1 MTYISHDGV
10 TRRTALTLAAALAL
24 ASKPGFGQPLQA
36 AAPAARLLIS
46 QRRWNAARCTE
57 TLGPLLEALAKH
69 DAGPEPHTL
78 VLLPRADPGSDTPA
92 EARLLEDLASLA
104 RAHKLWLATAAPV
117 MTRAGTANI
126 GVILS
131 PDGIVALRTTK
142 ATPDVFYGFTDTSAT
157 LAAAMDFAIATTP
170 FGKLGLL
177 VGEDAQLPGLV
188 RGTMLAGAEL
198 LLNPS
203 AGAAPGTFDALAE
216 APSAMAYENWN
227 MVAVAT
233 PSQGGASRSGLF
245 DWRGQQVR
253 AAPGEALLSVR
264 LDVEPLRQARAIVS
278 PDIYDNFPVWL
289 RDALFAEIF
298 AHQAKKREA
307 TPALRTRQDWHAEGQ
322 RRLARQARRQT
333 HEDKLEPYY
342 LAYIAQPATMAT
354 LPAENR
360 REALV
365 QNIDTALATIGR
377 LAKAPN
383 ARLALFPEFCFTGA
397 GYRSIPD
404 LLTVAC
410 ELPGPEVA
418 RLQQWARDN
427 SLYAAA
433 QFMEADPKFPNR
445 AFNTAVLIDDRGE
458 IILKHRKLQ
467 CVDILGALPDTTP
480 GSVFDAYVAANG
492 IESLYAI
499 ADTPLGKIGVTICFE
514 LNMPE
519 VMRAM
524 TLAGA
529 EIILHL
535 TAEGYGSERHM
546 WHAQRRKRALEN
558 QAYLLCSNKGYDPAK
573 KEPWV
578 PYGESQFIDFRGRE
592 RDRISHNGP
601 GVLVA
606 PVDMASLRAARA
618 DLRFNLSIWDEPAA
632 YAHAYAQAK
641 GVPNNLWSA
650 DPLTNPHIG
659 TATLDA
665 TRERYYQRGVYMRPG
680 KAFG

>member
-1 MTYISHDGV
+1 MHETI
-10 TRRTALTLAAALAL
+10 TRRTALALASALAL
-24 ASKPGFGQPLQA
+24 ANRPGFAQT
-36 AAPAARLLIS
+36 APRSAPARLLIAQHS
-46 QRRWNAARCTE
+46 WSAARCAE
-57 TLGPLLEALAKH
+57 TLGPLLQALATR
-69 DAGPEPHTL
+69 DAGPEAHTL
-78 VLLPRADPGSDTPA
+78 VLLPRAEPGTAPP
-92 EARLLEDLASLA
+92 EARLIAALA
-104 RAHKLWLATAAPV
+104 RLARSHGVWLATAAPV
-117 MTRAGTANI
+117 TTATGAQNLGLI
-126 GVILS
+126 IA
-131 PDGIVALRTTK
+131 PDGRLALRTTK
-142 ATPDVFYGFTDTSAT
+142 ATPDVLQGFTDTSAT
-157 LAAAMDFAIATTP
+157 MAAPMAFPVASTP
-170 FGKLGLL
+170 FGQLGLL

-188 RGTMLAGAEL
+188 RGTMLAGTEL
-198 LLNPS
+198 LLNPTS
-203 AGAAPGTFDALAE
+203 GAAPGTFEALAE

-233 PSQGGASRSGLF
+233 PLAGSAGRAGLF

-253 AAPGEALLSVR
+253 AAPGQALLSVR
-264 LDVEPLRQARAIVS
+264 LDIEPLRQARAIVS

-289 RDALFAEIF
+289 RDALYAEIF
-298 AHQAKKREA
+298 AHQASQRSS
-307 TPALRTRQDWHAEGQ
+307 TPSPTTRQDWQAEGQ
-322 RRLARQARRQT
+322 RRLARQASRRT
-333 HEDKLEPYY
+333 PEDKLEPYY

-354 LPAENR
+354 LPVENR

-365 QNIDTALATIGR
+365 RNIDTALATIGR

-383 ARLALFPEFCFTGA
+383 ARLALFPEFCFSGA

-427 SLYAAA
+427 SIYAAA
-433 QFMEADPKFPNR
+433 QFMEADPKFPSR
-445 AFNTAVLIDDRGE
+445 VFNTAVLIDDKGE

-480 GSVFDAYVAANG
+480 GSIYDSYVEAYG

-514 LNMPE
+514 LNLPE

-535 TAEGYGSERHM
+535 TAEGYGSERQM

-618 DLRFNLSIWDEPAA
+618 DLGFNLSIWDEPG
-632 YAHAYAQAK
+632 AYAQAYAQGK
-641 GVPNNLWSA
+641 GVPNNLWSRY
-650 DPLTNPHIG
+650 PLTNPHIG
-659 TATLDA
+659 TATLEA
-665 TRERYYQRGVYMRPG
+665 TRERYYQRGVYKRRAG
-680 KAFG
+680 

>member
-1 MTYISHDGV
+1 MDMHIS
-10 TRRTALTLAAALAL
+10 RRIALAL
-24 ASKPGFGQPLQA
+24 AATLALPRHAAMAQA
-36 AAPAARLLIS
+36 PQASARLLIAS
-46 QRRWNAARCTE
+46 QRWTAARALQ
-57 TLGPLLEALAKH
+57 TLGPLLAALAPHK
-69 DAGPEPHTL
+69 GPEPHTL
-78 VLLPRADPGSDTPA
+78 LLLPRADPGTAPA
-92 EARLLEDLASLA
+92 EARLIATLA
-104 RAHKLWLATAAPV
+104 RLARTHNLWLATAAPV
-117 MTRAGTANI
+117 STASGAQSI
-126 GVILS
+126 GLLLA
-131 PDGIVALRTTK
+131 PDGTLALRTTK
-142 ATPDVFYGFTDTSAT
+142 ATPDLFLGFTDTMAT
-157 LAAAMDFAIATTP
+157 LDQPMDFPIATTP
-170 FGKLGLL
+170 FGQLGLL

-203 AGAAPGTFDALAE
+203 SGAAPGTFEALAE

-233 PSQGGASRSGLF
+233 PEDANRSGLF

-253 AAPGEALLSVR
+253 AAPGQALLSVR
-264 LDVEPLRQARAIVS
+264 LDVAPLRQARAIVS

-289 RDALFAEIF
+289 RDALYAEIF
-298 AHQAKKREA
+298 AHQARQRPA
-307 TPALRTRQDWHAEGQ
+307 TASPRTRTDWQAEGQ
-322 RRLARQARRQT
+322 RRLARQSQRQT
-333 HEDKLEPYY
+333 PEDQLEPYY

-360 REALV
+360 RQALV

-383 ARLALFPEFCFTGA
+383 ARLALFPEFCFSGA

-418 RLQQWARDN
+418 RLQDWAREN
-427 SLYAAA
+427 RIYTAA

-445 AFNTAVLIDDRGE
+445 AFNTAVLIDDSGE

-480 GSVFDAYVAANG
+480 ASIHDDYVAAYG
-492 IESLYAI
+492 LESLYAI
-499 ADTPLGKIGVTICFE
+499 ADTPLGKIGVSICFE
-514 LNMPE
+514 LNLPE

-558 QAYLLCSNKGYDPAK
+558 QAYLLCANKGYDPAK

-601 GVLVA
+601 GLLIA
-606 PVDMASLRAARA
+606 PIDMASLRAARA
-618 DLRFNLSIWDEPAA
+618 DLGFNLAIWDEPGA
-632 YAHAYAQAK
+632 YAHAYAQGK
-641 GVPNNLWSA
+641 GVPNNLWSG
-650 DPLTNPHIG
+650 DPLTNPHVG
-659 TATLDA
+659 TATLTA
-665 TRERYYQRGVYMRPG
+665 TRDRYYTRGTYQRPAG
-680 KAFG
+680 